1 MLSLKSL
8 TKFKNKIDK
17 EWYILND
24 NYEYHLKLEKKH
36 YKKYIELYKIRDKIQ
51 NKYINENGK
60 KFKIANN
67 DENIEILDKLD
78 KEIDLSRAE
87 WRIHADKSD
96 EYNEK
101 SGNLNQFLRNVLVE
115 NNSKL
120 VKITKTKEK
129 KLEKEI
135 CGICCDNHKIKSIVT
150 TCCGHTFGKCCFEK
164 LLNYNLDNDVE
175 ISCPMCRKSNIEI
188 IRYSDKKIKIR
199 STT

>member
-1 MLSLKSL
+1 
-8 TKFKNKIDK
+8 
-17 EWYILND
+17 
-24 NYEYHLKLEKKH
+24 
-36 YKKYIELYKIRDKIQ
+36 
-51 NKYINENGK
+51 
-60 KFKIANN
+60 
-67 DENIEILDKLD
+67 LD
-78 KEIDLSRAE
+78 KEFELSRSE
-87 WRIHADKSD
+87 WEIHADKRR
-96 EYNEK
+96 EYGK
-101 SGNLNQFLRNVLVE
+101 KMYYLAGFIGNVLVE

-135 CGICCDNHKIKSIVT
+135 CGICCDNHKIKNIVT

>member
-8 TKFKNKIDK
+8 TIFRNEIVKI
-17 EWYILND
+17 WNRYVND
-24 NYEYHLKLEKKH
+24 PEYCSKLEYKHYEKLIKEIELLRIPTDWKKH
-36 YKKYIELYKIRDKIQ
+36 RDKRPE
-51 NKYINENGK
+51 YSK
-60 KFKIANN
+60 KFDYCFAGFIV
-67 DENIEILDKLD
+67 NI
-78 KEIDLSRAE
+78 
-87 WRIHADKSD
+87 
-96 EYNEK
+96 
-101 SGNLNQFLRNVLVE
+101 FLK

-135 CGICCDNHKIKSIVT
+135 CGICCDNHKIKNIVT

-164 LLNYNLDNDVE
+164 LLNYNWENVVE